1 MSTALDAILSKS
13 QACYSTTKTRRDVL
27 RTRNMGTAAAIA
39 LLIGLSGLSVAG
51 PPRQME
57 KIDRGVV
64 AVSTPEGKVHFG

>member
-1 MSTALDAILSKS
+1 M
-13 QACYSTTKTRRDVL
+13 L

-57 KIDRGVV
+57 KFDRGVV
-64 AVSTPEGKVHFG
+64 AVSTPEGKVHFGWRLLGDDPEDGDRRGFPDPFVLV